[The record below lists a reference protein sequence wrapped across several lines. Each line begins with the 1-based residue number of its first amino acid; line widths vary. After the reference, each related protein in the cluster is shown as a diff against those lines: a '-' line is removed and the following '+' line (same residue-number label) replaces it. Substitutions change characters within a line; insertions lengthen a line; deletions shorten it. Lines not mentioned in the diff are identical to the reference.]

1 MIAAGDLAAL
11 HAAVEHALEQ
21 GEEGELNVVGWGEIS
36 LGIGWPFERPEYV
49 AKRMPPFGSR
59 AAFDRYAEALEDY
72 VRELRAGGVPV
83 LETEV
88 FPVPAAG
95 EAVVAY
101 AVQPIIPADTLG
113 PTVLGRADPAVG
125 HPLVD
130 VIVDATVELVG
141 PRLGLDPQLSNWSWS
156 DGDGPAFFDVTTPF
170 LRDGAGRDRMDF
182 DVLLA
187 SFPWIARGAL
197 RRWVAPSIIAQYHD
211 PRTVITDVCGNL
223 IKERLEPW
231 IPRFLERA
239 DRGLERPVGEDEV
252 RAYYRSDARTW
263 RWIQRVRHADRAWHR
278 LRGRTYPFL
287 IPGDI
292 ER

>member
-1 MIAAGDLAAL
+1 LIAAGDLVAL
-11 HAAVEHALEQ
+11 HAAVERALEQ

-36 LGIGWPFERPEYV
+36 LGVGWPPEHPDHV

-59 AAFDRYAEALEDY
+59 AAFDSYAAALGDY
-72 VRELRAGGVPV
+72 VRALGDGGVQV
-83 LETEV
+83 VETEV
-88 FPVPAAG
+88 LPVPVAG
-95 EAVVAY
+95 GSVVAY
-101 AVQPIIPADTLG
+101 AVQPILPAETLG
-113 PTVLGRADPAVG
+113 PAVLGGADPAAG

-130 VIVDATVELVG
+130 VIVDATLGLVG

-156 DGDGPAFFDVTTPF
+156 EGGGAVFFDVTTPF
-170 LRDGAGRDRMDF
+170 LRDDAGRDRMDF

-197 RRWVAPSIIAQYHD
+197 RRFVAPSIIAQYHD
-211 PRTVITDVCGNL
+211 PRTVIVDACGNL

-231 IPRFLERA
+231 IPCFLERA
-239 DRGLERPVGEDEV
+239 NRGLERPVDEHDV
-252 RAYYRSDARTW
+252 HAYYRSDARTW

-287 IPGDI
+287 IPGEI